1 MTAMAEASFPSIYDT
16 FPKGRTNGGI
26 SYVNLSDEYIDWL
39 VLANAGMLS
48 RGNLMAFDYALRNL
62 PSQNPMVEIGVF
74 AGLSTNVL
82 TYYRKRLGVTVPFF
96 NCDRWQF
103 EGADGCVGGSDV
115 SHGQYSRLVRDSYLR
130 NVRTFSA
137 RDLPHTLEL
146 LSDEFFDAWAA
157 SQDRRDL
164 FARPVTLGGPIS
176 FCYIDGNHSYEFA
189 RRDFENT
196 DRFLEPGGFILFDD
210 SADGTKF
217 EVGAVIGEVK
227 RMSNYRVVLKNPN
240 YLVQKIG

>member
-1 MTAMAEASFPSIYDT
+1 MTALAEPCVPSIYQS
-16 FPKGRTNGGI
+16 FPAARTNGGL
-26 SYVNLSDEYIDWL
+26 SYINLSDEYVDWL

-48 RGNLMAFDYALRNL
+48 RGNLLAFDYALRHL
-62 PSQNPMVEIGVF
+62 PSQNPMIEVGVF

-82 TYYRKRLGVTVPFF
+82 TYYRRKLGVTAPFF
-96 NCDRWQF
+96 NCDRWRF
-103 EGADGCVGGSDV
+103 EGAEGSVGNSDV

-137 RDLPHTLEL
+137 RDLPHTIEL
-146 LSDEFFDAWAA
+146 FSDEFFEAWAA
-157 SQDRRDL
+157 GQERRDL

-217 EVGAVIGEVK
+217 EVGAVIDEVK
-227 RMSNYRVVLKNPN
+227 QLPNYRVVLKNPN
-240 YLVQKIG
+240 YLFQKTA